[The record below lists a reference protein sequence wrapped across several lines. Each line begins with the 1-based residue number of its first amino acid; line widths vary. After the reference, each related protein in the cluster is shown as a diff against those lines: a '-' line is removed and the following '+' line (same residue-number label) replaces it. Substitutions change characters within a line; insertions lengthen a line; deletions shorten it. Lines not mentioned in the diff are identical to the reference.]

1 MKPKKARENQD
12 RRNEM
17 FTPEKMP
24 FKGKIM
30 DITVPISHS
39 TPVFPGDPE
48 PSIESA
54 CTLEKDGCAV
64 SSLSLGSHTGTH
76 VDAPSHILK
85 DGLTIDNL
93 NLENLMGPA
102 VVLDFSRKT
111 GALTDSILDKAC
123 NDLKITEHFS
133 TEHFSTERVSTGH
146 VSILLLK
153 TKPCFQ
159 KEINS
164 GISCLPAGE
173 YDMRRDLEESPENPV
188 YLDEGVA
195 SWIVRKGF
203 KTVGI
208 DSFSVDSLS
217 SENLPAHHTLL
228 SNNVNIVECL
238 DLSSVE
244 AGIYFFLCLP
254 LKIEGCDGAPARAL
268 LISYS

>member
-1 MKPKKARENQD
+1 
-12 RRNEM
+12 M

-24 FKGKIM
+24 FKGRII
-30 DITVPISHS
+30 DITVPISPFTS
-39 TPVFPGDPE
+39 IFPGDPE
-48 PSIESA
+48 TSIESA

-64 SSLSLGSHTGTH
+64 SRLIFGSHTGTH

-85 DGLTIDNL
+85 DGLSVDNL
-93 NLENLMGPA
+93 NLESLMGQA
-102 VVLDFSRKT
+102 VVLDFSRRNGT
-111 GALTDSILDKAC
+111 LTDSDFDKAF
-123 NDLKITEHFS
+123 NGLKINE
-133 TEHFSTERVSTGH
+133 H

-153 TKPCFQ
+153 TKSPFPNEKNPEISNFLKGERD
-159 KEINS
+159 KEREPGKS
-164 GISCLPAGE
+164 P
-173 YDMRRDLEESPENPV
+173 EESAH
-188 YLDEGVA
+188 LDAGA
-195 SWIVRKGF
+195 AAWILQRGF

-244 AGIYFFLCLP
+244 SGIYFFLCLP

-268 LISYS
+268 LFSYS

>member
-1 MKPKKARENQD
+1 MSLNEVKPKKARENQD

-30 DITVPISHS
+30 DITVPISPF
-39 TPVFPGDPE
+39 TPIFPGDPE

-64 SSLSLGSHTGTH
+64 SRLNLGSHTGTH
-76 VDAPSHILK
+76 VDAPSHVLK
-85 DGLTIDNL
+85 EGLAVDTL

-102 VVLDFSRKT
+102 VVLDFSQRN
-111 GALTDSILDKAC
+111 GALTDSVLKKAC
-123 NDLKITEHFS
+123 SSLKNTEN
-133 TEHFSTERVSTGH
+133 

-153 TKPCFQ
+153 TKSSFWNEQ
-159 KEINS
+159 NS
-164 GISCLPAGE
+164 GTTCLLVGE
-173 YDMRRDLEESPENPV
+173 SDQRRELEESSEYSV
-188 YLDEGVA
+188 YLDAGA
-195 SWIVRKGF
+195 AAWIVREGF

-208 DSFSVDSLS
+208 DGFSVDSLS
-217 SENLPAHHTLL
+217 SENLPVHHILL

-238 DLSSVE
+238 DLSSVK

-268 LISYS
+268 LVLES